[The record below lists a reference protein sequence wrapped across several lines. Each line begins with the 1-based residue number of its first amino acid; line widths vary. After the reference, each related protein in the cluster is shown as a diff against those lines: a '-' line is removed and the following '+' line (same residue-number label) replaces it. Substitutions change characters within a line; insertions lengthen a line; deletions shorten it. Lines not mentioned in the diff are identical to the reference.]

1 MPIKYSIVSQPLT
14 HINELRSLVENR
26 TAYTLN
32 NCELNVF
39 ETYRESKLVPLRFDD
54 FVITNMLRGKKVMHL
69 FGKPGFDY
77 LPGETVIVPP
87 SVRMEIDFPQASAE
101 EPTQCTAL
109 AIGRKQIVDTINY
122 LNEHYP
128 RELDERQWQFSFDK
142 YHFYNNEELALLI
155 NKLIS
160 VGTSGDLH
168 KDIIADLTVK
178 ELLIRIMQLQN
189 QYMSEGR
196 QVSPS
201 AGRFEVVIEYIRR
214 NISENLSVEQLS
226 KQAYMSKPSF
236 FRAFKNELGI
246 SPMEYVIRERIGHAK
261 RLLAGKTTIKEA
273 CFASGFNNLNYFTR
287 IFKKHEGITPGAY
300 QLIAVR

>member
-1 MPIKYSIVSQPLT
+1 MPIKYSIRPQPLT
-14 HINELRSLVENR
+14 RVSELRTLVENR

-39 ETYRESKLVPLRFDD
+39 ETYRQHNLVPLRFDD
-54 FVITNMLRGKKVMHL
+54 LVITNMLRGKKIMHL

-87 SVRMEIDFPQASAE
+87 SVRMEIDFPQASDA

-109 AIGRKQIVDTINY
+109 AIGRKQIMDTINY

-128 RELDERQWQFSFDK
+128 RELDERQWQFTFDK
-142 YHFYNNEELALLI
+142 YHFYNNEELAVLI

-168 KDIIADLTVK
+168 KDIVADLTVK

-189 QYMSEGR
+189 QYLTEG
-196 QVSPS
+196 QQAHPP
-201 AGRFEVVIEYIRR
+201 AGRFEAVIDYVHR
-214 NISENLSVEQLS
+214 NISENLSVDELS
-226 KQAYMSKPSF
+226 KQAHMSKPSF

-261 RLLAGKTTIKEA
+261 RLLAGNDSIKEA

-287 IFKKHEGITPGAY
+287 IFKKHEGVTPGAY
-300 QLIAVR
+300 QLISVG

>member
-1 MPIKYSIVSQPLT
+1 MPIKYTIASQPLT
-14 HINELRSLVENR
+14 HINELRTLVENR

-39 ETYRESKLVPLRFDD
+39 ETYRQSNLVPLRFDD
-54 FVITNMLRGKKVMHL
+54 FVVTNMLRGKKVMHL
-69 FGKPGFDY
+69 FDKPGFDY

-87 SVRMEIDFPQASAE
+87 SVRMEIDFPQASDL

-122 LNEHYP
+122 LNEYYP
-128 RELDERQWQFSFDK
+128 RELGSGPWQFTFDK
-142 YHFYNNEELALLI
+142 YHFYNNEDLALLI

-160 VGTSGDLH
+160 VGVSGDLH

-189 QYMSEGR
+189 QYASEGHA
-196 QVSPS
+196 VPS
-201 AGRFEVVIEYIRR
+201 SGRFEAVIEFIRS
-214 NISENLSVEQLS
+214 NISENLSVDLLS
-226 KQAYMSKPSF
+226 KRAHMSKPSF

-246 SPMEYVIRERIGHAK
+246 SPMEYVIRERISHAK
-261 RLLAGKTTIKEA
+261 RLLAGNNSIKEA

-287 IFKKHEGITPGAY
+287 IFKRHEGVTPGAY
-300 QLIAVR
+300 QLIAIR

>member
-1 MPIKYSIVSQPLT
+1 MPIKYSIRPQPLT
-14 HINELRSLVENR
+14 RMNELRTLVENR

-39 ETYRESKLVPLRFDD
+39 ETYRQSSLVPLRFDD
-54 FVITNMLRGKKVMHL
+54 LVITNMLRGKKVMHL

-87 SVRMEIDFPQASAE
+87 SVRMEIDFPQASNE

-109 AIGRKQIVDTINY
+109 AIGRKEIVDTINY

-128 RELDERQWQFSFDK
+128 RQLGERPWQFSFDK
-142 YHFYNNEELALLI
+142 YHFFNNEELAVLT

-189 QYMSEGR
+189 QYVADG
-196 QVSPS
+196 QDAAQP
-201 AGRFEVVIEYIRR
+201 AGRFEAVIAYIRQ
-214 NISENLSVEQLS
+214 NIAEDLSVDELS
-226 KQAYMSKPSF
+226 QQAHMSKPSF

-261 RLLAGKTTIKEA
+261 RLLANSNSIKEA

-287 IFKKHEGITPGAY
+287 IFKKHEGVTPGAY
-300 QLIAVR
+300 QLIAG